1 MAKKI
6 LGIATGSKTFTI
18 VITAC
23 LVTALFAAGIFVAY
37 NLGKNT
43 DGEIVSETVTATT
56 TAATAETVSREA
68 VAVTQSTAGRGMVVN
83 EENASSV
90 KEWAETPVED
100 GYYRVQMNMKWDFPD
115 GESPSSNA
123 YVANAETNTST
134 VYFDLTLKDTNE
146 LIYSSRFLPVTAK
159 LDEITLN
166 RVLEKGEYPA
176 MVTYHLV
183 DDNFEEITTV
193 SINIILNVEG

>member
-1 MAKKI
+1 MANGKKI
-6 LGIATGSKTFTI
+6 LGITVGSKTFTAI
-18 VITAC
+18 VTAC
-23 LVTALFAAGIFVAY
+23 IVTVIFGAGIFVAY
-37 NLGKNT
+37 NLGQNANGENT
-43 DGEIVSETVTATT
+43 SDTSTT
-56 TAATAETVSREA
+56 TAATVGTITREM
-68 VAVTQSTAGRGMVVN
+68 VVTTASTAGRGMVVA
-83 EENASSV
+83 EENASSI

-123 YVANAETNTST
+123 YVANAETNTRT
-134 VYFDLTLKDTNE
+134 VYFDLTLNDTNE
-146 LIYSSRFLPVTAK
+146 LLYSSPFIPVTAK

-166 RVLEKGEYPA
+166 RDLEKGEYPA

-183 DDNFEEITTV
+183 DDNLEEITTV

>member
-1 MAKKI
+1 MAKEKKVI
-6 LGIATGSKTFTI
+6 EKAANSRFTI
-18 VITAC
+18 IIIAC
-23 LVTALFAAGIFVAY
+23 VVTALFAAGIFFAY

-43 DGEIVSETVTATT
+43 DGETPSETVTT

-68 VAVTQSTAGRGMVVN
+68 VATTASTAGRGMVVN

-123 YVANAETNTST
+123 YVANAETNTRT

-146 LIYSSRFLPVTAK
+146 LIYSSPFIPVTAK

-166 RVLEKGEYPA
+166 RDLEKGEYPA

-193 SINIILNVEG
+193 SINIVLNVES